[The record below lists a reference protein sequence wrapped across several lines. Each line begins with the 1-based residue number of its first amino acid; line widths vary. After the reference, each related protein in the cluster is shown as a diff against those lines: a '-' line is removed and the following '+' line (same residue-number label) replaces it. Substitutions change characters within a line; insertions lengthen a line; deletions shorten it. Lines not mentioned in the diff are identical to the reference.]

1 MDRGLWTDKRGV
13 VMSRV
18 GRMPIP
24 IPPGVEVE
32 ILGNRISVKG
42 PRGESRRAIHSAMKV
57 IREDNQIKVVRPS
70 EDRLHRS
77 LHGLTR
83 TLIANMIEGVTKGF
97 QKILEISGVGYR
109 ALLEKDKLIL
119 QVGFSHPVELKI
131 PAGVEVKV
139 EGAKLSLKG
148 NDKEQVGEMAAKIK
162 KVRPVEPY
170 KGKGIKYEGEYVKR
184 KAGKAGKVGGEMEK
198 K

>member
-1 MDRGLWTDKRGV
+1 
-13 VMSRV
+13 
-18 GRMPIP
+18 
-24 IPPGVEVE
+24 
-32 ILGNRISVKG
+32 
-42 PRGESRRAIHSAMKV
+42 
-57 IREDNQIKVVRPS
+57 
-70 EDRLHRS
+70 
-77 LHGLTR
+77 
-83 TLIANMIEGVTKGF
+83 MIEGVTKGF

>member
-1 MDRGLWTDKRGV
+1 
-13 VMSRV
+13 MSRV

-32 ILGNRISVKG
+32 ILDNMISVKG
-42 PRGESRRAIHSAMKV
+42 PRGESRRAIHPAMKV

-97 QKILEISGVGYR
+97 QRILEISGVGYR

-119 QVGFSHPVELKI
+119 RVGFSRPVDLKI
-131 PAGVEVKV
+131 PAGVEIKV
-139 EGAKLSLKG
+139 EGTKLVLKG
-148 NDKEQVGEMAAKIK
+148 NDKEQVGEVAAKIK